1 MIQLA
6 VLHKTW
12 LGVVIVRSAPLRAYL
27 KSLTAKKGEAYDDPK
42 SASLIEKFISD
53 YSIDMKTVPEPL
65 SSYTTLNMFFSR
77 AHHPDARPIL
87 RPEWVPIPWIALPW
101 ECE

>member
-12 LGVVIVRSAPLRAYL
+12 LGALIVRSAPLRAYL
-27 KSLTAKKGEAYDDPK
+27 KSLTTKKGEAYDNPK
-42 SASLIEKFISD
+42 SGGIIQNFISD
-53 YSIDMKTVPEPL
+53 YNIDMKTVPQPL
-65 SSYTTLNMFFSR
+65 SSYPTLNTFFSR

-87 RPEWVPIPWIALPW
+87 CPE
-101 ECE
+101 